1 MAKSEIS
8 SARQIDHSWEWMHQV
23 SVSGDPLTPKSRNR
37 SWRLGLRVRRAH
49 AVTSPTFPFGDHYSS
64 LPTVVSCFLFLQYS
78 GKFLTTRMKMIDHF
92 FVSLWPLKT
101 TAYSKRDNRK
111 ESWSPSCSLTNNL
124 NFRKLKWFLKGR
136 KDFEVPSNF
145 SFSCLVYCLSN
156 TGLLHW
162 S

>member
-1 MAKSEIS
+1 
-8 SARQIDHSWEWMHQV
+8 MHQV

-49 AVTSPTFPFGDHYSS
+49 AVTSPSFPFGDYYSI

-78 GKFLTTRMKMIDHF
+78 GKFLTTRITVEDDRSF

-101 TAYSKRDNRK
+101 TAYSKRDNWK

-124 NFRKLKWFLKGR
+124 NFRKFKWLLKGR
-136 KDFEVPSNF
+136 KHFEVPSTF
-145 SFSCLVYCLSN
+145 SFSYWVYCLSN
-156 TGLLHW
+156 TSLLHW